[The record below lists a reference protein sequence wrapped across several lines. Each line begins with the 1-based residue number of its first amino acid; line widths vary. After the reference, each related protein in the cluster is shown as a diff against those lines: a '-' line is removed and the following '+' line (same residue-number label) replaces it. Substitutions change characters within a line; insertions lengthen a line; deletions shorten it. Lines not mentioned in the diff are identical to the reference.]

1 MSTNEKSSKAS
12 LPAQVRLGFF
22 IALPLLVIINAA
34 VWIHYVSNV
43 ESQRRQWLSQ
53 ADMAMDSALI
63 SIERWRNDLSGDLR
77 LLSNSPN
84 LKSTLDEPSE
94 NHLLALAA
102 EWERFMVTKRWF
114 DQIRWLDVSGMERLR
129 VNLTPN
135 GATRANDSALQDK
148 SQRYYFQE
156 AMTLQSGQLYVSP
169 IDLNVE
175 SGEIERPHKPMLRLA
190 VPISDTHGEKR
201 GLLLANVLANFI
213 LDELGRDI
221 RLSANRMLL
230 LDQRG
235 YYVHGFKA
243 DQAWGFMSDTAT
255 DPAHRFDK
263 AYPEVWQRIA
273 RNQSGRFESDQGLF
287 VYRTT
292 RYGSDGFGQFYIL
305 LGALLPED
313 MAALTAEQRM
323 WCFSISA
330 LSSLLLIFSALLTAH
345 YRTLVFVAENPEES
359 ATRPHPPVDHNGGS
373 VDS

>member
-1 MSTNEKSSKAS
+1 
-12 LPAQVRLGFF
+12 
-22 IALPLLVIINAA
+22 
-34 VWIHYVSNV
+34 
-43 ESQRRQWLSQ
+43 LSQ

-84 LKSTLDEPSE
+84 LKSTLNEPSE
-94 NHLLALAA
+94 SHLLALAA

-114 DQIRWLDVSGMERLR
+114 DQIRWLDASGMERLR

-135 GATRANDSALQDK
+135 GATRASNSALQDK

-175 SGEIERPHKPMLRLA
+175 SGEVERPHKPMLRLA

-201 GLLLANVLANFI
+201 GLLMANVLADFI

-243 DQAWGFMSDTAT
+243 DQAWGFMSGTTT
-255 DPAHRFDK
+255 DPSHRFDK
-263 AYPEVWQRIA
+263 VYPKVWQRIA

-292 RYGSDGFGQFYIL
+292 RYGSDGFGQYYIL

-323 WCFSISA
+323 WCLSISA
-330 LSSLLLIFSALLTAH
+330 LSSLLLIFSALLTEH
-345 YRTLVFVAENPEES
+345 YRTLVFAAENPEES
-359 ATRPHPPVDHNGGS
+359 ATRPHPPVGPNGDSAGS
-373 VDS
+373 